1 MYLLGHT
8 DAKFTM
14 RVYQQV
20 LDVGADTGRQLTEL
34 LGPSAE
40 DAAIQQS
47 GRAHWASDRPDA
59 LKSVSAETSW
69 ESSERENPLQERDS
83 AKRLM
88 RLEPT
93 TFCMASRSCGDARVF
108 SKPSANRLRRGL
120 ARRRVRA
127 LSAAPE
133 PARAR
138 RAAARA

>member
-69 ESSERENPLQERDS
+69 EPSERENP
-83 AKRLM
+83 A
-88 RLEPT
+88 PG
-93 TFCMASRSCGDARVF
+93 AGF
-108 SKPSANRLRRGL
+108 SEAADETRTHDLLHGKQKLRRCPGI
-120 ARRRVRA
+120 
-127 LSAAPE
+127 
-133 PARAR
+133 
-138 RAAARA
+138 